1 MSARKWV
8 KPLWIALACVL
19 VLVVGVGGWIVVQN
33 DFAVREVQVTIPGPK
48 QPLKAVLALPTEG
61 KGPRGLVVFAHGDG
75 EADASR
81 DGAYRPI
88 WEAFARAGYASLSWN
103 KPGVDGAPGNWLH
116 QSMSDRSAEVD
127 AALDWAK
134 RQPEIDPNR
143 LGVWGISQG
152 GWVLPKVAGDRTD
165 LRFMILV
172 GAAVNWLRQGE
183 YNLRA
188 ELRNQGAP
196 DGELD
201 AELRRRAAQIRLL
214 KEGAGYDKYLAS
226 GLDNPPMSKDRWGFV
241 LQNFRADVTDQLP
254 KVRTPTL
261 LLLGDHDRNVDVK
274 ETEAAY
280 RAGIPRDL
288 LTVEKLR
295 DGSHNAV
302 KYELDTPDSVWGV
315 IVYVAA
321 PRSLYVPGYLDSLTE
336 YVKRH
341 GR

>member
-1 MSARKWV
+1 MKARKRV
-8 KPLWIALACVL
+8 GPLWIALACVL
-19 VLVVGVGGWIVVQN
+19 VLVAGACAWIVVQN
-33 DFAVREVQVTIPGPK
+33 DFAVREVRVTIPGPK

-61 KGPRGLVVFAHGDG
+61 KGPRGLVVLAHGDG
-75 EADASR
+75 VADASR
-81 DGAYRPI
+81 DGFYRPI

-134 RQPEIDPNR
+134 RRPEIDPNR

-188 ELRNQGAP
+188 ELQDQGAP
-196 DGELD
+196 DDRLG

-214 KEGAGYDKYLAS
+214 EEGAGYDEYLAS
-226 GLDNPPMSKDRWGFV
+226 GLDDPPMSKDRWRFV
-241 LQNFRADVTDQLP
+241 LRNFRADVTDQLP
-254 KVRTPTL
+254 RVRTPTL
-261 LLLGDHDRNVDVK
+261 LVLGDHDRNVDVK

-280 RAGIPRDL
+280 RAGVPQGL
-288 LTVEKLR
+288 LTVETLR
-295 DGSHNAV
+295 GGSHSAAR
-302 KYELDTPDSVWGV
+302 YELDTPGSVRGL
-315 IVYVAA
+315 ITYVAA
-321 PRSLYVPGYLDSLTE
+321 PRSLYVPGYLDSLTDF
-336 YVKRH
+336 VKKH

>member
-1 MSARKWV
+1 MKARKWI
-8 KPLWIALACVL
+8 KRAWIALACML
-19 VLVVGVGGWIVVQN
+19 VPVAGAGAWIVVQN

-48 QPLKAVLALPTEG
+48 QPLKAVLAMPKEG
-61 KGPRGLVVFAHGDG
+61 EGPRGLVVFAHGDG
-75 EADASR
+75 PADATR
-81 DGAYRPI
+81 DGFYRPI
-88 WEAFARAGYASLSWN
+88 WEAFGRAGYASLSWN
-103 KPGVDGAPGNWLH
+103 KPGIDGAPGNWLA

-134 RQPEIDPNR
+134 KQPEIDPKR

-152 GWVLPKVAGDRTD
+152 GWVLPKVAGHRTD

-188 ELRNQGAP
+188 ELQDQGASA
-196 DGELD
+196 GTLD
-201 AELRRRAAQIRLL
+201 AQLKRRAAQIRLL
-214 KEGAGYDKYLAS
+214 EKGVSYDEYLAS
-226 GLDNPPMSKDRWGFV
+226 GLDNPPMSKDRWQFV
-241 LQNFRADVTDQLP
+241 LRNFRADVTDQLP

-261 LLLGDHDRNVDVK
+261 LVLGDHDRNVDVK

-280 RAGIPRDL
+280 RAGFAKDL
-288 LTVEKLR
+288 LSVEIIR

-302 KYELDTPDSVWGV
+302 KYELDHEESIMGT
-315 IVYVAA
+315 ITAIAA
-321 PRSLYVPGYLDSLTE
+321 PRSLFVPGYLDTLTE
-336 YVKRH
+336 YVQKH

>member
-1 MSARKWV
+1 MKARRWV
-8 KPLWIALACVL
+8 KRLWISLACVF
-19 VLVVGVGGWIVVQN
+19 VLVAGLGVWVVVQN

-61 KGPRGLVVFAHGDG
+61 EGRRGLVVFAHGDG

-81 DGAYRPI
+81 DGFYRPI

-103 KPGVDGAPGNWLH
+103 KPGIDGAPGNWLH
-116 QSMSDRSAEVD
+116 QSMSDRSAEVE

-143 LGVWGISQG
+143 LGLWGISQG
-152 GWVLPKVAGDRTD
+152 GWVLPKVAGARTD
-165 LRFMILV
+165 LRFTILV

-188 ELRNQGAP
+188 QLHDQGAP
-196 DGELD
+196 DGKLD
-201 AELRRRAAQIRLL
+201 TELRRRAAQIRLL
-214 KEGAGYDKYLAS
+214 EEGVGYDEYLAS

-241 LQNFRADVTDQLP
+241 LQNFRADVTAQLP

-261 LLLGDHDRNVDVK
+261 LVLGERDRNVDVK

-280 RAGIPRDL
+280 RAGLPRDL
-288 LTVEKLR
+288 LTVERLR
-295 DGSHNAV
+295 NGSHNAV
-302 KYELDTPDSVWGV
+302 KYELDNPDSLWAV
-315 IVYVAA
+315 ITAVAA
-321 PRSLYVPGYLDSLTE
+321 PRSLYVPGYLDMLTE
-336 YVKRH
+336 YVKKH

>member
-1 MSARKWV
+1 MNARKWV
-8 KPLWIALACVL
+8 KRLWITFACVL
-19 VLVVGVGGWIVVQN
+19 VLVVGVGAWIVVQN

-75 EADASR
+75 VADASG
-81 DGAYRPI
+81 DEVYRPI

-103 KPGVDGAPGNWLH
+103 KPGVGGAPGNWLH

-172 GAAVNWLRQGE
+172 GAAVNWVRQGE

-188 ELRNQGAP
+188 ELQDQGAP
-196 DGELD
+196 AGKLD
-201 AELRRRAAQIRLL
+201 AELRRRAARLRLL
-214 KEGAGYDKYLAS
+214 EEGAAYDKYLAS
-226 GLDNPPMSKDRWGFV
+226 GLDNSPMSRDRWRFV

-261 LLLGDHDRNVDVK
+261 LMLGDHDRNVDVK
-274 ETEAAY
+274 ETEATY
-280 RAGIPRDL
+280 RAGIPRGL

-295 DGSHNAV
+295 DSSHSAV
-302 KYELDTPDSVWGV
+302 KYELDNPDSVWGL
-315 IVYVAA
+315 ITFVAA
-321 PRSLYVPGYLDSLTE
+321 PRSIYVPGYLDSLTE
-336 YVKRH
+336 FVKKH